1 MEKKWICLLK
11 TGTISNANS
20 TVINN
25 NANQLL
31 TYRKVEEVS
40 STPQINTL
48 AIPRGG
54 EYQLILSDGTRIW
67 MNAESL
73 LRYPTSF
80 IGEKMRSF
88 PRRGSFFSKWRKML
102 STPL

>member
-1 MEKKWICLLK
+1 M
-11 TGTISNANS
+11 
-20 TVINN
+20 
-25 NANQLL
+25 

-80 IGEKMRSF
+80 IGEKRKVF
-88 PRRGSFFSKWRKML
+88 LEGEAFLKWRKML

>member
-1 MEKKWICLLK
+1 MDLSVKK
-11 TGTISNANS
+11 GTISNVNS

-48 AIPRGG
+48 ADSKRRGISVG
-54 EYQLILSDGTRIW
+54 
-67 MNAESL
+67 
-73 LRYPTSF
+73 F
-80 IGEKMRSF
+80 IGWNKDMDEC
-88 PRRGSFFSKWRKML
+88 
-102 STPL
+102 